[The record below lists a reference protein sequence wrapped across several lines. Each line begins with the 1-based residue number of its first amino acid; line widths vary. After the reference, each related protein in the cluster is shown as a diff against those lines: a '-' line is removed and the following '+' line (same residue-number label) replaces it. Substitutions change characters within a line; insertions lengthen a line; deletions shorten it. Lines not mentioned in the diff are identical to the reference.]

1 MLIKY
6 VNQKYAFGLNKTH
19 FVKYKSRF
27 VELTIPIFTY
37 GVAMPWIVQA
47 NCQLITFDNVI

>member
-27 VELTIPIFTY
+27 VELTIHIFTY